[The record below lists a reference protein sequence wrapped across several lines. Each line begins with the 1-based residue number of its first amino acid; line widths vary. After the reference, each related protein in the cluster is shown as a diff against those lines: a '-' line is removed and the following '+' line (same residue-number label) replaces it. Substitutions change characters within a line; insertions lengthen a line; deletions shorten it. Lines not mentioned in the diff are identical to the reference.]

1 MTPWLV
7 AAGVLITALVAMA
20 VGCAHVESVE
30 SRLAALNGAS
40 TLVTAILLVIAAAF
54 DRAAFAD
61 LALALAVLSFVGN
74 LAFAR
79 FLERWL

>member
-7 AAGVLITALVAMA
+7 ATGALTVGLVAMC
-20 VGCAHVESVE
+20 VGAARVESVE

-40 TLVTAILLVIAAAF
+40 TLAVVTLLVVGAAF
-54 DRAAFAD
+54 DRSAFAD
-61 LALALAVLSFVGN
+61 LAIVLAVLSFIGN